1 MGLKQTKMAIY
12 KLDAMHSEI
21 TFKVKH
27 LMISTV
33 TGNFTTFDATM
44 EAEAEDFSDAKIS
57 FTADVASISTG
68 NEQRD
73 GHLKSADFFDAE
85 KFPAISFASSS
96 FKHKSGS
103 DYELTGDLTIKDTT
117 APVTLAVEYGGAMT
131 DFYGQ
136 SKVGFELSA
145 KISRAAFGLTWSAVT
160 EAGGVVVSDE
170 VKLQLS
176 VQLVK
181 QA

>member
-1 MGLKQTKMAIY
+1 MAIY

-33 TGNFTTFDATM
+33 TGSFTKFDATL
-44 EAEAEDFSDAKIS
+44 EAEAADFSDAKIN
-57 FTADVASISTG
+57 FNADVNSISTS

-85 KFPAISFASSS
+85 KYPAISFVSTS
-96 FKHKSGS
+96 FKQVDGS
-103 DYELTGDLTIKDTT
+103 DYKLTGDLTIKDVTK
-117 APVTLAVEYGGAMT
+117 PVTLDVEYGGAMT

-136 SKVGFELSA
+136 SKVGFELAA
-145 KISRAAFGLTWSAVT
+145 KISRAEYGLTWSAVT

-170 VKLQLS
+170 VKLILS